1 MQMSD
6 THQYGVQTRLFGE
19 LSSDLGWIKRT
30 KHFLLLIKKFVD
42 HTKLFRVGDPMNGP
56 QGSSTARTNTCLFLG
71 GAVVLEAPPL
81 LSIYHPPRMRAARP
95 GYPPPLLLRNGGG
108 VTSR

>member
-1 MQMSD
+1 MGGWEVTPPYTWAVCSKWVMQMSD

-19 LSSDLGWIKRT
+19 LSSDLGWIKRI

-81 LSIYHPPRMRAARP
+81 LSIYHHRM
-95 GYPPPLLLRNGGG
+95 GM
-108 VTSR
+108 